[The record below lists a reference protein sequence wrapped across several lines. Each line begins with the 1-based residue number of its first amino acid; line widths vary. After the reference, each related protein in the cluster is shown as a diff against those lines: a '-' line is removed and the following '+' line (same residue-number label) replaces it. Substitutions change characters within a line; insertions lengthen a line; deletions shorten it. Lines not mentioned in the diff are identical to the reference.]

1 MISISIAVLVIWLI
15 VGGLNLVRCITK
27 RECSWLDYWLLY
39 VVLIINLIDEI
50 FKKLV

>member
-1 MISISIAVLVIWLI
+1 MISISIAALICWLI
-15 VGGLNLVRCITK
+15 VGILNIINCVNNRK
-27 RECSWLDYWLLY
+27 CSWLDYWLLY

>member
-1 MISISIAVLVIWLI
+1 MISISIAALVIWLI

>member
-39 VVLIINLIDEI
+39 VVLIINLIDDIVE
-50 FKKLV
+50 KLV

>member
-1 MISISIAVLVIWLI
+1 MISISIAVLVLWLI
-15 VGGLNLVRCITK
+15 VGGLNLARCITK

-50 FKKLV
+50 FKKLI

>member
-1 MISISIAVLVIWLI
+1 MISISIIVVVILLI
-15 VGGLNLVRCITK
+15 VVGLNLVRCITK